1 MERTSLPTVDTMYEA
16 LRDRDASFEG
26 VFVAAIRTTGIF
38 CRPGCPARTPNPGNV
53 AYYAGTAEA
62 LNAGYRP
69 CKRCRPMAPAGEAPE
84 WLAPLL
90 AEVEADR
97 TRRWRDR
104 DLVALDLEPK
114 RVRRW
119 FLANHGM
126 TFHAYQRARRLG
138 LALGALQAAP
148 PALAPSEGSGTSSRG
163 DAAISEVA
171 LEAGFASE
179 SGFREAFS
187 KLFQA
192 TPTASRSNGRIE
204 VGRLTT
210 PLGPMLFG
218 VLVDPNGAES
228 LVLLEFTDRRALESQ
243 LAAMVKRTG
252 AVLAP
257 GSDLTELAADLRDQL
272 AEYFAGERRDF
283 DLSLGAPGTPFQEQV
298 WAALQT
304 IPYGETRSYADIA
317 TAVGRPGATR
327 AVGTT
332 NGKNRIAVVIPCHRV
347 VRSDG
352 SLSGYGGGL
361 WRKQAL
367 LDLER
372 GQARG

>member
-1 MERTSLPTVDTMYEA
+1 MEGTSLPSTDTMYAA
-16 LRDRDASFEG
+16 LCERDASFEG

-53 AYYAGTAEA
+53 AYFAGTAEA
-62 LNAGYRP
+62 LHAGYRP
-69 CKRCRPMAPAGEAPE
+69 CKRCRPMAPAGAAPE

-104 DLVALDLEPK
+104 DLVALGLEPK

-119 FLANHGM
+119 FLAHHGM

-138 LALGALQAAP
+138 LALGALQAAG
-148 PALAPSEGSGTSSRG
+148 ADGS
-163 DAAISEVA
+163 DAGPRADATISDVA
-171 LEAGFASE
+171 LDVGFASE
-179 SGFREAFS
+179 SGFREAFG

-192 TPTASRSNGRIE
+192 TPTASRVGGRIE

-218 VLVDPNGAES
+218 VLVEPGGRES
-228 LVLLEFTDRRALESQ
+228 LVLLEFTDRRALEGQ
-243 LAAMVKRTG
+243 LTAMVKRTG

-257 GSDLTELAADLRDQL
+257 GSDQTELAAELCDQL

-283 DLSLGAPGTPFQEQV
+283 DLAIGAPGTPFQEQV
-298 WAALQT
+298 WAALQA

-317 TAVGRPGATR
+317 AVVGRPGATR

-372 GQARG
+372 GQASS